1 MVWVADDT
9 YDPRRIEQ
17 LVAMLRSLA
26 ERITLLD
33 AEGRLLQET
42 PSLLRELGEI
52 RAELF
57 RYEVRSTFDTPEV
70 ADNRRIVDQAKSGW
84 IPGQEDPPEPD
95 DEEEEPWRRQ
105 DKDR

>member
-1 MVWVADDT
+1 MADET
-9 YDPRRIEQ
+9 YDPRRIE
-17 LVAMLRSLA
+17 LLLAMLRGLA

-42 PSLLRELGEI
+42 PALLRELGEI

-70 ADNRRIVDQAKSGW
+70 AENRRIVEQAKDGW
-84 IPGQEDPPEPD
+84 RPDDEPPPGPD
-95 DEEEEPWRRQ
+95 DEEEPWRKR
-105 DKDR
+105 DKGPDR

>member
-1 MVWVADDT
+1 MADET

-17 LVAMLRSLA
+17 LLKMLRSLA

-70 ADNRRIVDQAKSGW
+70 AENRRIVDQAKDGW
-84 IPGQEDPPEPD
+84 RPEDEPPEPD
-95 DEEEEPWRRQ
+95 DEEEPWRKR

>member
-1 MVWVADDT
+1 
-9 YDPRRIEQ
+9 
-17 LVAMLRSLA
+17 MLRGLA

-70 ADNRRIVDQAKSGW
+70 ADNRRIVEQAKGEW
-84 IPGQEDPPEPD
+84 RPDPDEPPAEPD
-95 DEEEEPWRRQ
+95 DEEEPWRRR